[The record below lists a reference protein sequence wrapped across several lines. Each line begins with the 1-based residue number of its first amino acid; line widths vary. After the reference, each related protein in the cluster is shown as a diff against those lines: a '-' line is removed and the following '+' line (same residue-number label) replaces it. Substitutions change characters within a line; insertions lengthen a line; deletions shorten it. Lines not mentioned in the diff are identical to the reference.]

1 MSNLHGDH
9 WLSQRSDSW
18 RRIEQS
24 LPRLE
29 DRRGISAD
37 ELRAAVLDYPELA
50 RDVAI
55 ARRESPNSRVTTY
68 LESIYNRFH
77 RALFRSPRD
86 LRGDLANYFSREIP
100 EIVHGL
106 RWQIFSVTLGFIL
119 AAVAGWLLIASFP
132 DLVTLFASESMI
144 KQVHSGRLWTDNI
157 LNVMPSSLLSAQIF
171 TNNIIVA
178 ITAMVLGSLYG
189 LGTIYIIGLNGLM
202 LGAIFAFTHQH
213 GLSGELFKFVFAHGV
228 VELSVIFIA
237 GAVGFSIGESL
248 ARPGELSRGRAFQR
262 ATQRGA
268 KLMLLCCA
276 FLVGAGII
284 EGYISPDSDFGMT
297 TRVVVG
303 LAYGVA
309 LLLALGGWKRLARF
323 RPGGTGAVRGTP
335 ASPGTAAPPAG

>member
-29 DRRGISAD
+29 DRRSIDAD

-100 EIVHGL
+100 EIVHSL

-144 KQVHSGRLWTDNI
+144 KQVHSGQLWTDNI

-189 LGTIYIIGLNGLM
+189 LGTIYITGLK
-202 LGAIFAFTHQH
+202 
-213 GLSGELFKFVFAHGV
+213 LFKFVFAHGV

-323 RPGGTGAVRGTP
+323 KPGGTGAARGTP
-335 ASPGTAAPPAG
+335 ASPGIAAPPAG

>member
-1 MSNLHGDH
+1 MSESRGEH
-9 WLSQRSDSW
+9 WLAQRSESW
-18 RRIEQS
+18 QRIEQS

-29 DRRGISAD
+29 DRRGINAE
-37 ELRAAVLDYPELA
+37 ELRSAVLDYPELA

-55 ARRESPNSRVTTY
+55 ARRESPNSRVTIY

-77 RALFRSPRD
+77 RAVFRSPRD
-86 LRGDLANYFSREIP
+86 LRGDLVNYFVREIP
-100 EIVHGL
+100 DIVHGL
-106 RWQIFSVTLGFIL
+106 RWQIFSTTLGFVL
-119 AAVAGWLLIASFP
+119 AAVAGWLLIAGFP
-132 DLVTLFASESMI
+132 ELITLFASEAMI
-144 KQVHSGRLWTDNI
+144 KQVQSGQLWTDNL
-157 LNVMPSSLLSAQIF
+157 LNVMPSSVLSAQIF
-171 TNNIIVA
+171 TNNIFVA
-178 ITAMVLGSLYG
+178 VTAMVLGSLYG
-189 LGTIYIIGLNGLM
+189 LGTIYIIGINGLM

-213 GLSGELFKFVFAHGV
+213 GLSDELLKFVFAHGV

-248 ARPGELSRGRAFQR
+248 ARPGDLSRGQAFQR

-309 LLLALGGWKRLARF
+309 LLLALGGWTRLLRLKR
-323 RPGGTGAVRGTP
+323 GGTGAGHDTP
-335 ASPGTAAPPAG
+335 ASLEIAAPLVG